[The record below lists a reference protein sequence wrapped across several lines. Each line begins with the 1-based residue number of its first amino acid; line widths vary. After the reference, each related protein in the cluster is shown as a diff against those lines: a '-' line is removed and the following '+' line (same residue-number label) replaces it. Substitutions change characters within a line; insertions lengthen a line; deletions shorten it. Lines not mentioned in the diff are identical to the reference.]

1 MSTPTKMLK
10 ALTPAEVMII
20 LDLLERE
27 EKKAEELGIDLTDG
41 FKILKNNIE
50 RTKDYLNLYDLI
62 NQS

>member
-1 MSTPTKMLK
+1 MLK